1 MKHLATNFTIALLAL
16 ASLPAVAGGDPARN
30 GALATPA
37 NRIIGLW
44 SNVAQVGPC
53 GGGANATIRQTLM
66 FEAGGGFIDNAP
78 FPPQGVPNVYG
89 VAGINQ
95 RSIGLG
101 TWSYDPLTA
110 RYTLDQR
117 FDWFVD
123 NAYHGYQVVH
133 RTVLLS
139 NNGNTA
145 SGPVHTTRYAANGS
159 VVIELCGSA
168 VSTRL

>member
-1 MKHLATNFTIALLAL
+1 MKHLTSSIATALIIL
-16 ASLPAVAGGDPARN
+16 ASLPAIAGGDPVRN
-30 GALATPA
+30 GALATSS

-44 SNVAQVGPC
+44 SNLAQVGPC
-53 GGGANATIRQTLM
+53 GGSPGQTLRQTLM
-66 FEAGGGFIDNAP
+66 FTTGGGFVDNSP
-78 FPPQGVPNVYG
+78 YPPQGAPG
-89 VAGINQ
+89 PGGLNQ

-123 NAYHGYQVVH
+123 NVYNGYQVIH
-133 RTVLLS
+133 RTMLLS
-139 NNGNTA
+139 NSGNTA
-145 SGPVHTTRYAANGS
+145 SGPVRATRYTTNGS
-159 VVIELCGSA
+159 VMFELCGTA